1 VNNRIYIDRQ
11 TKRNCW
17 RLRVMIDGKNTFAV
31 YLKSK
36 AEAKKS
42 QRFLKKFVSTIDKK
56 VNINECN

>member
-1 VNNRIYIDRQ
+1 
-11 TKRNCW
+11 
-17 RLRVMIDGKNTFAV
+17 MIDGKNTFAV